1 MGEYE
6 KIKQTQAKQLGSI
19 DDIHPMKQITIMAV
33 IQFLMLGG
41 MGIAMLLIGFGVD

>member
-19 DDIHPMKQITIMAV
+19 DDIHPMKQITVMAV

-41 MGIAMLLIGFGVD
+41 MGIAMLFSGFGFN

>member
-19 DDIHPMKQITIMAV
+19 DDVHPMKQVTLMSA
-33 IQFLMLGG
+33 IQILMLIG
-41 MGIAMLLIGFGVD
+41 MGAMMLLISNMV

>member
-6 KIKQTQAKQLGSI
+6 KIKQTQAKQLGRI
-19 DDIHPMKQITIMAV
+19 DDIHPMKQITVMAV

-41 MGIAMLLIGFGVD
+41 MGIAMLFIGFGFN

>member
-19 DDIHPMKQITIMAV
+19 DDVHPMKQVTLMSA
-33 IQFLMLGG
+33 IQILMLIG
-41 MGIAMLLIGFGVD
+41 MGAMMLLISSMV

>member
-19 DDIHPMKQITIMAV
+19 DDIHPMKQVTVMAV

-41 MGIAMLLIGFGVD
+41 MGLAILLIGFGVD